1 MDYHQGLM
9 CIDHIGVKK
18 DREGIIIMNQKR
30 LLKYILIAM
39 ISGIL
44 VGWACHSS
52 VSTAQTTDIASYF
65 KIVTD
70 VFLRL
75 IKMIIAPLVFATIV
89 SGLISMGKSSSL
101 GSITVKAMSWFI
113 GASFISL
120 LLGMGLANYFQPG
133 VGMNLVIPK
142 EAVDVGVSASS
153 LSLQTFITHIFP
165 RSFAEAMA
173 NNEILQIL
181 VFSIFFGSALAYVQH
196 QSGATVIGR
205 IIDELCR
212 VMFRITDYVM
222 AAAPIAVFAAIASA
236 ITVQGPKLILDYSI
250 FIGQFYVGLLILW
263 MILISFG
270 YIFLEKDVF
279 RLVKAVREPTILA
292 FATASSE
299 SAYPK
304 TMEALNKFGVPKRI
318 TSFVLPLGYSFN
330 LDGSMM
336 YMSFAV
342 LFIAQAYN
350 IDLSFTQQVLIL
362 LTLMITS
369 KGIAGVSRA
378 SIVVIASTLV
388 MFKLPEAGILL
399 ILAVDQFLDMG
410 RTATN
415 VIGNSIATA
424 VIARTEVGNEK
435 VDEVE
440 EVVVDSIGLCCIN
453 KFHPH
458 TC

>member
-1 MDYHQGLM
+1 
-9 CIDHIGVKK
+9 
-18 DREGIIIMNQKR
+18 MNQKK

-39 ISGIL
+39 VSGIL
-44 VGWACHSS
+44 IGWVCHYAL
-52 VSTAQTTDIASYF
+52 TPLQATNIASYF
-65 KIVTD
+65 KIITD

-89 SGLISMGKSSSL
+89 SGIISMGKSTSL
-101 GSITVKAMSWFI
+101 GSITLKAMSWFI
-113 GASFISL
+113 GASLISL
-120 LLGMGLANYFQPG
+120 LLGMGLANLFQPG
-133 VGMNLVIPK
+133 AGMNLIIPK
-142 EAVDVGVSASS
+142 KAVDIGVSATS

-181 VFSIFFGSALAYVQH
+181 IFAIFFGSALAYVQH
-196 QSGATVIGR
+196 QSEATVIGK

-222 AAAPIAVFAAIASA
+222 ALAPIAVFAAIASA
-236 ITVQGPKLILDYSI
+236 ITVQGPQLIIDYSI
-250 FIGQFYVGLLILW
+250 FIGEFYIGLFILW
-263 MILISFG
+263 TILIGFG
-270 YIFLEKDVF
+270 YIFLKKDIF
-279 RLVKAVREPTILA
+279 RLMRFVREPTMLA

-304 TMEALNKFGVPKRI
+304 TMDALNKFGVPKRI

-336 YMSFAV
+336 YMAFAV

-350 IDLSFTQQVLIL
+350 IDLSFGQQALIL
-362 LTLMITS
+362 FTLMITS

-378 SIVVIASTLV
+378 SIVVIASTLA

-399 ILAVDQFLDMG
+399 ILAIDQFLDMG

-424 VIARTEVGNEK
+424 VIARTEGDKHDVPE
-435 VDEVE
+435 EEAVE
-440 EVVVDSIGLCCIN
+440 ALVPVNRLADNS
-453 KFHPH
+453 
-458 TC
+458 